1 MSASARTTHVT
12 LPKGATL
19 PVGITIERPQ
29 PGCDRHAALF
39 YLHGGGLLYGV
50 RDDLPRRYVD
60 IILGRGLTLV
70 TADYPLAPQA
80 QIGAILNAVEEV
92 FRSSSDLL
100 PAGRT
105 FLCGRSAGAYLAL
118 MLAHQ
123 LGQSGEAPA
132 GVADFYGYCNL
143 AKMRAA
149 LFQPSL
155 HYRRTYALVAP
166 RTARRLAG
174 TEPLSSA
181 PLRSNVALASTSTR
195 VRPATG
201 DRSLRSPHPTST
213 PSLSMPRPSRI
224 SLPSSSPQAGT
235 TRMCPSRMPR
245 RWRRRPPRPRPS
257 SSTREGTTSIATW
270 RVPKEWRPGTPASTG
285 QGGRS
290 CSPIPI
296 VHLALVP

>member
-70 TADYPLAPQA
+70 TADYPLAPQV

-118 MLAHQ
+118 MLAHR

-174 TEPLSSA
+174 TEPLSST
-181 PLRSNVALASTSTR
+181 PLERRLDLYVYARQTGNWGSLLAVTPSNLDAFSLDAEAQQDLPPLFIAASRDDEDVPFQNATALAAQAPTAETFFVDEGGHDFDR
-195 VRPATG
+195 DLARPEGMAAWNSCL
-201 DRSLRSPHPTST
+201 DW
-213 PSLSMPRPSRI
+213 
-224 SLPSSSPQAGT
+224 AG
-235 TRMCPSRMPR
+235 RK
-245 RWRRRPPRPRPS
+245 
-257 SSTREGTTSIATW
+257 I
-270 RVPKEWRPGTPASTG
+270 
-285 QGGRS
+285 
-290 CSPIPI
+290 
-296 VHLALVP
+296 L